1 MKVVIDNQVE
11 LSIIEFYA
19 VSMQLH
25 PTLDWGTVTA
35 KVARLYAAMKQLE
48 SLYSV
53 FPKAR
58 LKSSW
63 IELDYREMIVE
74 DFHIAYRVEQTEVDG
89 EVVMVHDAV
98 HSLLYH

>member
-1 MKVVIDNQVE
+1 MKVIIEKQVE
-11 LSIIEFYA
+11 ESILEFYV

-48 SLYSV
+48 TLYSV

-63 IELDYREMIVE
+63 VESNYREMIVE
-74 DFHIAYRVEQTEVDG
+74 DFHVAYRVEFTEDEG
-89 EVVMVHDAV
+89 EIVHVHDAV